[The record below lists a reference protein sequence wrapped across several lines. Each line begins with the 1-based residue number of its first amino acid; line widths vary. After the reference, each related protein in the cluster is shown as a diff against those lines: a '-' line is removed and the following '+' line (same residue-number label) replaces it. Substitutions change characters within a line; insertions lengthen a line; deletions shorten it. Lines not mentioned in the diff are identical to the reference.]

1 MPKKLPPIWNYI
13 CPQYI
18 ACTLVYPAKCIDFFH
33 GGVAKLNLE
42 EINTLYVCQI
52 NGPNHLLIGSSIC
65 IAQFIWS
72 AKVNNSNF
80 NIAILT

>member
-42 EINTLYVCQI
+42 EINMLYVCQI
-52 NGPNHLLIGSSIC
+52 NGPNH
-65 IAQFIWS
+65 
-72 AKVNNSNF
+72 
-80 NIAILT
+80 